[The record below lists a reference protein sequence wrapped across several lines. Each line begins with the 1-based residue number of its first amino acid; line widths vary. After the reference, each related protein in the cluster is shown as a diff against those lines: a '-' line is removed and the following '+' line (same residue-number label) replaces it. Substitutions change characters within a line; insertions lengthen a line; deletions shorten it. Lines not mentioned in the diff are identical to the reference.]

1 MLGAAGR
8 NILELQFSNT
18 CSQQLALQ
26 KVEFGA
32 LQPKIGKRYQTLCP
46 SAKILCS
53 SHLCIVS
60 TAHVRAKCKHSN
72 LKNSVHLSI
81 TRPSDRTTSLNFNL
95 SPIKVE
101 LTKL

>member
-32 LQPKIGKRYQTLCP
+32 LQPKSGKRYQTLCP
-46 SAKILCS
+46 SAKIL
-53 SHLCIVS
+53 
-60 TAHVRAKCKHSN
+60 
-72 LKNSVHLSI
+72 
-81 TRPSDRTTSLNFNL
+81 
-95 SPIKVE
+95 
-101 LTKL
+101 